1 MVGCSSLYGW
11 LLVVPM
17 VIGAWWNPSVNDLV
31 ANWMGQSVGWLVVWV
46 VVLLLL
52 KCRTRRPSREAEVS
66 CLFRDGS
73 GRNSSMRCGENTP
86 RERGCKKQQLSTLSI
101 KVFTCIY
108 SDSET
113 LHHSSSIYNK
123 DTILYI
129 NWYIQPLCFHSG
141 IVACEENTEE
151 ETERMEPFYRR
162 TRLNTAGLHRITLW
176 ETIQSGKNFYFWI
189 LFLHTLK

>member
-1 MVGCSSLYGW
+1 M
-11 LLVVPM
+11 
-17 VIGAWWNPSVNDLV
+17 
-31 ANWMGQSVGWLVVWV
+31 GWLVVWV

-52 KCRTRRPSREAEVS
+52 KCRTRRPREAEVS

-86 RERGCKKQQLSTLSI
+86 RERGCKKQQLFTLCI
-101 KVFTCIY
+101 KVFTCIC
-108 SDSET
+108 T
-113 LHHSSSIYNK
+113 LIQWLCITVQAYITK

-176 ETIQSGKNFYFWI
+176 ETIQSGKNFSFWN
-189 LFLHTLK
+189 LFLHTLKSKLHGPIKRQNV

>member
-1 MVGCSSLYGW
+1 MTW
-11 LLVVPM
+11 LPIEWVSR
-17 VIGAWWNPSVNDLV
+17 W
-31 ANWMGQSVGWLVVWV
+31 VGWLSGWLFCCCWSAGRGDPERRKFLAYSGTEVGGI
-46 VVLLLL
+46 VLCDAG
-52 KCRTRRPSREAEVS
+52 KIHRGREAVRS
-66 CLFRDGS
+66 SNFLHCVLRCLHAY
-73 GRNSSMRCGENTP
+73 
-86 RERGCKKQQLSTLSI
+86 TLI
-101 KVFTCIY
+101 QWLCITVQAY
-108 SDSET
+108 IT
-113 LHHSSSIYNK
+113 K

>member
-1 MVGCSSLYGW
+1 MRVL
-11 LLVVPM
+11 
-17 VIGAWWNPSVNDLV
+17 ISVNDLIV
-31 ANWMGQSVGWLVVWV
+31 IWMVSRWFGWLSGWLFCCCWSAGRGDPERRKFLAYSGTEVGGI
-46 VVLLLL
+46 VLCDVG
-52 KCRTRRPSREAEVS
+52 KIHRGREAVRS
-66 CLFRDGS
+66 SNFLHWVLRCLHAY
-73 GRNSSMRCGENTP
+73 
-86 RERGCKKQQLSTLSI
+86 TLIPSL
-101 KVFTCIY
+101 CITVQAY
-108 SDSET
+108 IT
-113 LHHSSSIYNK
+113 K

-189 LFLHTLK
+189 LFWHTSVKITWTNKKTKCLISTI